1 MSQTIDFKYGSETNF
16 GNLSQKEA
24 GTVYF
29 VKDDT
34 VNGGTIYRG
43 TEALGTTVA
52 DKLILSEDL
61 DVFGIEAG
69 TFADDSIKDGY
80 TFDAGMSVMDV
91 LKKLLQKEI
100 FPTNATCTI
109 PNTYTVSF
117 PNLSVGTQPSGYAI
131 VGTTVDVSGVS
142 VGVPTGS
149 TPSITF
155 GGFTHGYKTSP
166 TATSVTTGNPSSIG
180 YTASPNS
187 NCSYSLKADYT
198 GFSSQADDT
207 QTGSYSAMPTIS
219 EKTLTVG
226 LGSNSVKYTASA
238 STNAYTAT
246 PNTSGAVVS
255 YYPVSNMGNYDAT
268 QAAVV
273 STTTSAINSSDPADK
288 SSSTYTVTGVY
299 PVLYSTTSTGTGTMF
314 ELGNFT
320 EKKFNV
326 SGTTII
332 RVMYPTNRTCDLY
345 YANPLDQNDATR
357 WTKQATA
364 TVDAEYED
372 YSVNNKEYDCL
383 TLSGDVANGE
393 YKIVMSKN
401 TVTE

>member
-16 GNLSQKEA
+16 GNLPQKEA

-29 VKDDT
+29 VKDDD

-43 TEALGTTVA
+43 DEALGTTVA

-61 DVFGIEAG
+61 DVFGITSG
-69 TFADDSIKDGY
+69 TFADEAIKDGY

-100 FPTNATCTI
+100 FPTNAKCTI
-109 PNTYTVSF
+109 PTSYTVSF
-117 PNLSVGTQPSGYAI
+117 PTLSVGTQPSGYAI
-131 VGTTVDVSGVS
+131 VGSTVDASGVS
-142 VGVPTGS
+142 VGVPTGN

-155 GGFTHGYKTSP
+155 TGFTNGYKTSA
-166 TATSVTTGNPSSIG
+166 TATSVVSGNPSSIG

-198 GFSSQADDT
+198 GFSNQADDT
-207 QTGSYSAMPTIS
+207 QTGSHTSMPQISA
-219 EKTLTVG
+219 KTLTVG
-226 LGSNSVKYTASA
+226 LGSNSVIYTASA

-246 PNTSGAVVS
+246 PNTSGAVLT

-268 QAAVV
+268 QAAAV

-299 PVLYSTTSTGTGTMF
+299 PVLYSTTSEGTGTMF
-314 ELGNFT
+314 TLGNFT
-320 EKKFNV
+320 SMKFNV
-326 SGTTII
+326 SDTNII
-332 RVMYPTNRTCDLY
+332 RIIYPTNRTCELY
-345 YANPLDQNDATR
+345 FANPMDPNDSTR
-357 WTKQATA
+357 WTKQAA
-364 TVDAEYED
+364 TNDTTYTG

-383 TLSGDVANGE
+383 TLSGNVANGE
-393 YKIVMSKN
+393 YKITMSKN
-401 TVTE
+401 TITE

>member
-16 GNLSQKEA
+16 DKLSEKEA

-43 TEALGTTVA
+43 AEALGTTVA
-52 DKLILSEDL
+52 DKLVLSEDL
-61 DVFGIEAG
+61 DVYGIESG

-100 FPTNATCTI
+100 FPTNATCSI
-109 PNTYTVSF
+109 PTSYSVAF
-117 PNLSVGTQPSGYAI
+117 PNLTVGTQPSGYAI
-131 VGTTVDVSGVS
+131 VGSTVDVSGVS
-142 VGVPTGS
+142 VGVPTGN

-155 GGFTHGYKTSP
+155 TGFTNGYKTSP
-166 TATSVTTGNPSSIG
+166 TATSVVSGNPSSIG

-187 NCSYSLKADYT
+187 NCSYTLKADYT
-198 GFSSQADDT
+198 GFTNQADDT
-207 QTGSYSAMPTIS
+207 QTGSYSSMPQIAS
-219 EKTLTVG
+219 KTLTVG

-246 PNTSGAVVS
+246 PNTSGEVRS

-273 STTTSAINSSDPADK
+273 STTTSAINSSDPSDK

-299 PVLYSTTSTGTGTMF
+299 PVLYSTTSEGTGTMF

-320 EKKFNV
+320 EKKFNI

-332 RVMYPTNRTCDLY
+332 RVMYPTNRTCDIY
-345 YANPLDQNDATR
+345 YANPLDQTESSR

-364 TVDAEYED
+364 TVDTEYD
-372 YSVNNKEYDCL
+372 GYSVNGKEYDCL
-383 TLSGDVANGE
+383 TLTGDIANGE

-401 TVTE
+401 TITD